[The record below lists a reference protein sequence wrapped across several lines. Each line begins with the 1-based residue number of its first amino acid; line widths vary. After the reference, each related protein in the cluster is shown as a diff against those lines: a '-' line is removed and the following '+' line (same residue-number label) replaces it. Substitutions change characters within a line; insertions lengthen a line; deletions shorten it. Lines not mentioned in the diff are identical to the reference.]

1 MLPEEDTRVHLKHK
15 SILTVLA
22 IFILLITITG
32 VSIAAYT
39 WNYTS
44 THANT
49 IGTGNISLSILESSD
64 TIDLKNFMRMD
75 DNEGIALSSDY
86 CYDFAVTTNATGAPG
101 NINYK
106 ILIKKEEPNAG
117 YVSLPDTGIKLYL
130 TKFDQNGEVEVMAP
144 TLVSDI
150 IKNDDKGYLKFNSD
164 KKSYLVHS
172 HNSNKDTKT
181 TKYRLRMWIDKEN
194 YNSNIDATTRYGYSL
209 KVSVTGDL
217 IQ

>member
-1 MLPEEDTRVHLKHK
+1 MLPEEKNYLKHK
-15 SILTVLA
+15 NLFTVLA

-32 VSIAAYT
+32 ISVAAYT

-49 IGTGNISLSILESSD
+49 IGTGNISLSILESDNS
-64 TIDLKNFMRMD
+64 INLKSFSRLD
-75 DNEGIALSSDY
+75 DSQGIALDSEY
-86 CYDFAVTTNATGAPG
+86 YYDFAVSTSATGAPG

-106 ILIKKEEPNAG
+106 IIIKKEDAGAG
-117 YVSLPDTGIKLYL
+117 YVQLPDTAIKIYL

-150 IKNDDKGYLKFNSD
+150 IGSGSEGALKFNQD
-164 KKSYLVHS
+164 KRSYLVHS
-172 HNSNKDTKT
+172 HNSNKDSKT
-181 TKYRLRMWIDKEN
+181 TKYRLRMWISKQN
-194 YNSNIDATTRYGYSL
+194 YQNNMELDTKYAYKL
-209 KVSVTGDL
+209 KVAVTGDL